1 MNSEGDR
8 LDPFNIERHLATR
21 TIGRNIVYRDSI
33 DSTNRL
39 AFDLAAA
46 GCAEGTCV
54 IAETQTCGR
63 GRLQRR
69 WHSPYGKNI
78 YLSCVLR
85 PSLPAIEVSPIAFV
99 SCLAVFDAVRSAGVE
114 PRLKWPNDVLTLDG
128 KKLCGTLIELSTKG
142 PAVHF
147 VVVGIGLNVNM
158 GREEMDAE
166 IADTATSLFI
176 ETRKCF
182 ERAAVCGIL
191 LNGLEKYYEI
201 ASGAGVGEICRI
213 WEERAKVRGTY
224 MEIRQTDR
232 IYRGVSEGLAADGA
246 LLLSENGTV
255 TRVIAGD
262 VSI

>member
-8 LDPFNIERHLATR
+8 LRPADIERSLTTR
-21 TIGRNIVYRDSI
+21 TIGRNIVYKDSV
-33 DSTNRL
+33 DSTNKL

-54 IAETQTCGR
+54 VAETQTGGR

-85 PSLPAIEVSPIAFV
+85 PRLLAAEALPLVFV
-99 SCLAVFDAVRSAGVE
+99 SCLAVFDTVKWAGVE
-114 PRLKWPNDVLTLDG
+114 PRLKWPNDVLTQNG
-128 KKLCGTLIELSTKG
+128 KKLCGTLVELSAKG
-142 PAVHF
+142 PDVRF

-158 GREEMDAE
+158 GREDMDGE

-176 ETRKCF
+176 ETRKHF

-191 LNGLEKYYEI
+191 LGNLEKYYEI
-201 ASGAGVGEICRI
+201 ASEAGVSEICRL

-224 MEIRQTDR
+224 MEIKQMDR
-232 IYRGVSEGLAADGA
+232 VYRGVSEGLAADGA
-246 LLLSENGTV
+246 LLLSENGKI

>member
-1 MNSEGDR
+1 
-8 LDPFNIERHLATR
+8 
-21 TIGRNIVYRDSI
+21 V

-39 AFDLAAA
+39 AFELAAA

-54 IAETQTCGR
+54 VAETQTGGK

-85 PSLPAIEVSPIAFV
+85 PRLLSTEVSPLAFV
-99 SCLAVFDAVRSAGVE
+99 SCLAVFDTVKSAGVE
-114 PRLKWPNDVLTLDG
+114 PRLKWPNDVLTPDG
-128 KKLCGTLIELSTKG
+128 RKLSGTLVELSAKG
-142 PAVHF
+142 PAVRF

-158 GREEMDAE
+158 GLDDMDAE

-176 ETRKCF
+176 ETRNCF

-191 LNGLEKYYEI
+191 LNNLEKYYEI
-201 ASGAGVGEICRI
+201 ASSAGVSEICRL

-232 IYRGVSEGLAADGA
+232 VYRGVSEGLAADGA
-246 LLLSENGTV
+246 LLISENGAV

-262 VSI
+262 VAI